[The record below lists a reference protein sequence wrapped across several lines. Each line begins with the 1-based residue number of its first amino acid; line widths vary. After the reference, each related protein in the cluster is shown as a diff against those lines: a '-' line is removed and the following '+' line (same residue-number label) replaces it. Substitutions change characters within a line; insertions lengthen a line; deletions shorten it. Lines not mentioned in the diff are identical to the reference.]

1 MEHRLSRRARMVED
15 SPTLAMNARTQEM
28 VRQGID
34 IISFTVGEPDFNTP
48 AHIGQ
53 AGIAAIKE
61 GFTRYT
67 AAAGIPQLR
76 QAVVEKLA
84 RDHGLSYNMNQV
96 VISTGAKQ
104 ALANALQA
112 LADDGDEVI
121 IPAPYWVSY
130 GELVKLAGATP
141 VIVDTREEDDFKITP
156 QQLEE
161 NITENTVALLL
172 NNPNNPTG
180 TVYGKEDLQGLAEVL
195 REHPQ
200 VYVISDDVYEKLIYD
215 GEEFFTMAQLDE
227 EMKHRTVVI
236 NGVSKSYAMTG
247 WRLGYAAADLEIA
260 QAMGKI
266 QSHITSG
273 TSSIS
278 QKAALAALKGD
289 QQPMLAMVEEFVR
302 RRDYMYPAIKEI
314 PGLSCI
320 YPRGAFYIFT
330 NISSYFGRTIKGKKI
345 TGSLSFAEAL
355 LTEGKVSAVPGI
367 AFGADNYIRFSYATS
382 LENIKEG
389 VRRLADFLAQAK

>member
-1 MEHRLSRRARMVED
+1 MEHRLSKRARMVED

-34 IISFTVGEPDFNTP
+34 IVSFTVGEPDFNTP
-48 AHIGQ
+48 AHIGE
-53 AGIAAIKE
+53 AGIAAIRE

-76 QAVVEKLA
+76 QAVVEKLE
-84 RDHGLSYNMNQV
+84 RDHGLTYQVNQV
-96 VISTGAKQ
+96 IVSTGAKQ

-112 LADDGDEVI
+112 LADEGDEVI
-121 IPAPYWVSY
+121 VPAPYWVSY
-130 GELVKLAGATP
+130 AELVKLAGATP
-141 VIVDTREEDDFKITP
+141 VIVDTREEDDFKLTP
-156 QQLEE
+156 RQLSD
-161 NITENTVALLL
+161 NLSQHTVALLL

-180 TVYGKEDLQGLAEVL
+180 TVYSRKDLEGLADVL

-215 GEEFFTMAQLDE
+215 GEEFVSIAQLDAG
-227 EMKHRTVVI
+227 MKQRTVVI

-266 QSHITSG
+266 QSHVTSG

-278 QKAALAALKGD
+278 QRAALAALKGD
-289 QQPMLAMVEEFVR
+289 QEPLAAMVKEFVG
-302 RRDYMYPAIKEI
+302 RRDYMYKAISEI
-314 PGLSCI
+314 PGITCI
-320 YPRGAFYIFT
+320 YPRGAFYVFT
-330 NISSYFGRTIKGKKI
+330 NISSYFGRTIKGRKI
-345 TGSLSFAEAL
+345 TDSLSFAEAL
-355 LTEGKVSAVPGI
+355 LVEGKVSAVPGI

-389 VRRLADFLAQAK
+389 IKRFADFLSQAK

>member
-1 MEHRLSRRARMVED
+1 MVED

>member
-1 MEHRLSRRARMVED
+1 MVED

-389 VRRLADFLAQAK
+389 IRRLADFLAQAK

>member
-1 MEHRLSRRARMVED
+1 MKHRLSTRARMVED

-34 IISFTVGEPDFNTP
+34 IVSFTVGEPDFNTP
-48 AHIGQ
+48 AHIGE
-53 AGIAAIKE
+53 AGITAIQE

-67 AAAGIPQLR
+67 AAAGIPELR
-76 QAVVEKLA
+76 QAVVKKLE
-84 RDHGLSYNMNQV
+84 RDHGLTYEMNQV
-96 VISTGAKQ
+96 IVSTGAKQ

-112 LADDGDEVI
+112 LAEEGDEVI
-121 IPAPYWVSY
+121 VPAPYWVSY
-130 GELVKLAGATP
+130 AELVKLAGATP
-141 VIVDTREEDDFKITP
+141 VIVDTREEDDFKLTP

-161 NITENTVALLL
+161 NISEDTVALLL

-180 TVYGKEDLQGLAEVL
+180 TVYSREDLQGLADVL
-195 REHPQ
+195 KEHPQ
-200 VYVISDDVYEKLIYD
+200 VYVISDDIYENLIYD
-215 GEEFFTMAQLDE
+215 GEEFVTMGQLDE
-227 EMKHRTVVI
+227 EMKHRTVII

-247 WRLGYAAADLEIA
+247 WRLGYGAADLEIA

-278 QKAALAALKGD
+278 QRAALAALEGD
-289 QQPMLAMVEEFVR
+289 QQPMLDMVKEFAR
-302 RRDYMYPAIKEI
+302 RRDYMYPAINEI
-314 PGLSCI
+314 PGISCI

-330 NISSYFGRTIKGKKI
+330 NISSYFGRTIKGRKI
-345 TGSLSFAEAL
+345 TDSLSFAEAL
-355 LTEGKVSAVPGI
+355 LVEGKVSAVPGI

-382 LENIKEG
+382 MENIEEG
-389 VRRLADFLAQAK
+389 VQRLADFLAQAE